1 MLRKA
6 AKLYAYVKAPKWTFV
21 TLHPIRTLKVLT
33 HGIVALPLGVW
44 IGKKL
49 TENDVFTRD
58 PAPGLSGAP
67 GTADA
72 SGDPYSATGTGAGA
86 AAARTQG
93 PASTT
98 TPGGPGAGT
107 PVPGGVGSSAPG
119 TVGKPDATGT
129 TGTTPPPAGP

>member
-49 TENDVFTRD
+49 TENDVFTRE
-58 PAPGLSGAP
+58 PAPGLSGGTGTSGQTAEPYAAAGARP
-67 GTADA
+67 GT
-72 SGDPYSATGTGAGA
+72 
-86 AAARTQG
+86 ARTQG

-98 TPGGPGAGT
+98 TPGGPSAGT

-129 TGTTPPPAGP
+129 TGATPPSAGP